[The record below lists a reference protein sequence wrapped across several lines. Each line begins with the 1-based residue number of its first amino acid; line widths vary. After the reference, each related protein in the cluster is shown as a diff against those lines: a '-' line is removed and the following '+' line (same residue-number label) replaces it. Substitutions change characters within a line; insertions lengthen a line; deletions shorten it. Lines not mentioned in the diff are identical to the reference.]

1 MRASLIL
8 SAICAAGAASPIA
21 AVDDDDN
28 TAYVIDAS
36 EASLTPWNV
45 WPSWANAS
53 NASNY
58 SNLSNATAQVAAPKL
73 EVIVTGGHYALSNWS
88 SEVHVTRLFNQSSLN
103 ATQLARVA
111 QSVEGALDGG
121 DYTGVVVLGAGRA
134 LEALGFYLSVVVDT
148 PENVV
153 VTSVLEDG
161 IATAWSA
168 WSWFRGALVVDGGAI
183 YSGAAYSPSAP
194 GWGALGAVV
203 AGAPRYWFTPAW
215 PTLLAPWGA
224 LRVNFTN
231 FTDIVP
237 AAAANATNSS
247 AATVPIVFDGYY
259 DPGVVSSL
267 SSAIAGLVVVSSGNS
282 TSSDLTSSSIPVVFA
297 SDDGATILPQDVP
310 AGAIAGGD
318 LSPLKAQLLLSIAL
332 SKSVK
337 EASSLQQLFA

>member
-21 AVDDDDN
+21 AVGDD
-28 TAYVIDAS
+28 TTYVVEAGP
-36 EASLTPWNV
+36 ASLTPWNV
-45 WPSWANAS
+45 WPSWSNAS
-53 NASNY
+53 NVSNY

-73 EVIVTGGHYALSNWS
+73 EVIVTGGQYTMSNWS
-88 SEVHVTRLFNQSSLN
+88 SEVHVTRLFNQSTLN

-121 DYTGVVVLGAGRA
+121 EYTGVVVLGAGRA

-153 VTSVLEDG
+153 VTSALEDG
-161 IATAWSA
+161 VATAWSA
-168 WSWFRGALVVDGGAI
+168 WSWFRGALVVDGGVI

-194 GWGALGAVV
+194 GWGALGSVI

-215 PTLLAPWGA
+215 PTLLAPWGS

-237 AAAANATNSS
+237 APAANATNSS
-247 AATVPIVFDGYY
+247 SSMTVPVVFDGYY
-259 DPGVVSSL
+259 DPSIVSSL
-267 SSAIAGLVVVSSGNS
+267 STAIAGLVVVSSGNS
-282 TSSDLTSSSIPVVFA
+282 TASDLTSSNIPVVFT
-297 SDDGATILPQDVP
+297 SDDGATILPEDVP
-310 AGAIAGGD
+310 AGAIAGGN

-332 SKSVK
+332 SKDVK
-337 EASSLQQLFA
+337 ETSSLQQLFA